1 MHYIQAFCQWLNET
15 QWSTYLRESDYPF
28 PIIETFH
35 VIGLAV
41 SVGVIMWL
49 DLRFLNVVMRDEPI
63 QSVVDQLEPWAMGG
77 FAIMFVSGSLLFLSE
92 PMKCYNTLA
101 FRLKVIMLILT
112 GLNVMY
118 FHAKLYAR
126 LPEFDKLS
134 SPPWQ
139 LKMVG
144 IVSFV
149 FWFGIIIAGR
159 WTAYF

>member
-1 MHYIQAFCQWLNET
+1 MHYILEFCTWLNAT
-15 QWSTYLRESDYPF
+15 PWSTALREGDYAF
-28 PIIETFH
+28 PLIESAH

-49 DLRFLNVVMRDEPI
+49 DLRFLGLIMLDEPI
-63 QSVVDQLEPWAMGG
+63 KDMVDQLEPWAMGG
-77 FAIMFVSGSLLFLSE
+77 FVIMFISGGLLLLSE
-92 PMKCYNTLA
+92 PLKCYSTLA

-112 GLNVMY
+112 GLNVAY

-126 LPEFDKLS
+126 LPEFDKS
-134 SPPWQ
+134 PTPPWQ

-144 IVSFV
+144 AVSFI

>member
-1 MHYIQAFCQWLNET
+1 MHYILQFCQWLNGT
-15 QWSTYLRESDYPF
+15 PWSTYIRESDNPF
-28 PIIETFH
+28 PIIESFH
-35 VIGLAV
+35 VIGLAF

-49 DLRFLNVVMRDEPI
+49 DLRFLGLVMRDEPI
-63 QSVVDQLEPWAMGG
+63 QSLVEQLEPWAMGG
-77 FAIMFVSGSLLFLSE
+77 FVIMFVSGALLFLSE
-92 PMKCYNTLA
+92 PLKCYNTLA

-126 LPEFDKLS
+126 LPEFDKLPT
-134 SPPWQ
+134 PPWQ

>member
-1 MHYIQAFCQWLNET
+1 MHYVQAFCQWLNGT
-15 QWSTYLRESDYPF
+15 PWSTYLRESDYPF

-49 DLRFLNVVMRDEPI
+49 DLRFLGVVMPDEPI
-63 QSVVDQLEPWAMGG
+63 SSVVGQLEPWATGG

-101 FRLKVIMLILT
+101 FRLKVIMLILA

-118 FHAKLYAR
+118 FHAKLCAR
-126 LPEFDKLS
+126 LSEFDKLAK
-134 SPPWQ
+134 PPWQ
-139 LKMVG
+139 LKMVA
-144 IVSFV
+144 ILSFV

-159 WTAYF
+159 WTAYL

>member
-1 MHYIQAFCQWLNET
+1 MHYIQMFCQWLNDT
-15 QWSTYLRESDYPF
+15 QWSTYLREGDYPF

-41 SVGVIMWL
+41 SVGVVMWL
-49 DLRFLNVVMRDEPI
+49 DLRFLNLIMTDEPI
-63 QSVVDQLEPWAMGG
+63 SSVVEQLEPWAMGG
-77 FAIMFVSGSLLFLSE
+77 FSVMFVSGALLFLSE
-92 PMKCYNTLA
+92 PMKCYSTLA

-112 GLNVMY
+112 GLNVLY

-126 LPEFDKLS
+126 LPEFDRMS

-139 LKMVG
+139 LRMVG